1 MIDVTIELL
10 TIIKELA
17 NNSNI
22 QKDTL
27 LLDEGIIDSLSTI
40 ELITTIE
47 SKYSIVI
54 DSDELNHF
62 NFNTIDNIATLIQ
75 SKLAK

>member
-62 NFNTIDNIATLIQ
+62 NFNTIDNIAILIQ
-75 SKLAK
+75 SKLSK

>member
-47 SKYSIVI
+47 SKYSIII

-62 NFNTIDNIATLIQ
+62 NFNTIDNIAILIQ

>member
-1 MIDVTIELL
+1 MTDVTIELL

-54 DSDELNHF
+54 DSDELSHF
-62 NFNTIDNIATLIQ
+62 NFNTIDNIAILIH